1 MNSSTHL
8 RRLIAASGMLVV
20 PGAYDAI
27 GVRLIEQAGFT
38 AAYMTGAGT
47 SLARGFPDF
56 GLLTLTEMVDN
67 AAAMVC
73 SSSIPLIADADTG
86 FGNELNVTRCIRE
99 YEGRGVAGI
108 HLEDQVMPK
117 RCGHLDGKEVISRQ
131 AFIAKIRA
139 AVAARTDPDFVLI
152 ARTDARAAVGFDEA
166 IWRANAALD
175 AGADIAFVEA
185 TQTMDEVAAV
195 PEQVRG
201 PCLLNIVPGGM
212 TPISDLRDAEQMGYK
227 LAILPGLL
235 LAAQIQAGDQAL
247 NALKSSMAVP
257 ASSVSIADQFR
268 RFDADEWN
276 ALRSRFLNA
285 HQTES

>member
-1 MNSSTHL
+1 MNPSIHL
-8 RRLIAASGMLVV
+8 RRLLAAPGMLVV

-56 GLLTLTEMVDN
+56 GLLTLTEMVEN
-67 AAAMVC
+67 AAAMVR
-73 SSSIPLIADADTG
+73 SASVPLIADADTG

-117 RCGHLDGKEVISRQ
+117 RCGHLEGKEVISRRE
-131 AFIAKIRA
+131 FIAKIRA
-139 AVAARTDPDFVLI
+139 AVAARISPDFVLI

-166 IWRANAALD
+166 VWRANAALD

-185 TQTMDEVAAV
+185 PQTMEEVAAV
-195 PEQVRG
+195 PELVRG
-201 PCLLNIVPGGM
+201 PCLLNVVPGGL
-212 TPISDLRDAEQMGYK
+212 TPISDLRDAERMGYK

-247 NALKSSMAVP
+247 NALKSSMTVP
-257 ASSVSIADQFR
+257 ASTVSIADQFR

-276 ALRSRFLNA
+276 ALRSRFLDA
-285 HQTES
+285 HQA